1 MFLLPANLVHD
12 VSEGVY
18 SYEVSAGE
26 KGLVGDSVFVFGAAM
41 MAHPLVMD
49 WLRAAL
55 AERDDKWILCPKP
68 KSSALTIRRR

>member
-26 KGLVGDSVFVFGAAM
+26 KGLAGDSVFVFGAAM
-41 MAHPLVMD
+41 MASSVGNG
-49 WLRAAL
+49 WASRSI
-55 AERDDKWILCPKP
+55 AERDDKWILCLKP
-68 KSSALTIRRR
+68 KSSALTIRRH

>member
-41 MAHPLVMD
+41 MPSSVGNG
-49 WLRAAL
+49 L
-55 AERDDKWILCPKP
+55 ASRSI
-68 KSSALTIRRR
+68 S